1 MNCLVHFAGELVKCS
16 DAKVYDFRLENTL
29 YEFRGSRE
37 MRQRMLHQEH
47 PPKLL
52 KSLIRLYFRGEWIYQ
67 DMTTIKIIY
76 PERHHHHHLYVD
88 VGGFVML
95 VSYVNGRLDIELQRD
110 LLSNN
115 DYQYFILL
123 EFPTISLY
131 KK

>member
-1 MNCLVHFAGELVKCS
+1 
-16 DAKVYDFRLENTL
+16 
-29 YEFRGSRE
+29 
-37 MRQRMLHQEH
+37 
-47 PPKLL
+47 
-52 KSLIRLYFRGEWIYQ
+52 
-67 DMTTIKIIY
+67 MTTIKIIY